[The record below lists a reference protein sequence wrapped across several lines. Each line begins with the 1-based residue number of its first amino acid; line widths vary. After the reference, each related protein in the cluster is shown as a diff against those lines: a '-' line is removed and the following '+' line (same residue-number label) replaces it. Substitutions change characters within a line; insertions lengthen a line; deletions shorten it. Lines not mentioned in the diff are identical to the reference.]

1 MPVNTAHLK
10 NILIRNYLA
19 YGFILP
25 LCYWMPA
32 VDVPAQDA
40 VIEEIVVTAARHRV
54 ESIQEVPISMSALS
68 GDSISNARIT
78 TVQGLEHSVPNLVFG
93 EIGSSGET
101 FVGIR
106 GIGDFARNI
115 GFDTRVGVYMDGVFA
130 GQSLAVDQG
139 LVDIEQ
145 VSVLR
150 GPQGT
155 LFGKNSSSGVIN
167 INSRKPQP
175 GETSGDFRIGGGNLD
190 TVYGSGILNL
200 PLGENAAARFS
211 VIAQTQDGYIDNIFT
226 GDDLM
231 TNDHV
236 FARARLRY
244 QPSATFDINLSFD
257 YREQDNDLLFLEPDD
272 SYEMAV
278 GNPAAVGIKIVDQDA
293 QLIDYN
299 DGWGVGLTA
308 EYVFANNYVL
318 TSITGYRTADRKV
331 GSDEDATRVFTLDAR
346 FFEDDIEHVTQEL
359 RLASPDDRRL
369 RYVLGF
375 FYFDQQAKTD
385 RVAALGPGFGGP
397 PAGVDAAIQDS
408 RVDTSSFAVFLNA
421 NFDLTEQLS
430 VSGGIRY
437 TEEDKDA
444 DIIQVVF
451 PGFGLATYLQE
462 QSGRNEEYI
471 TATANIQ
478 YQFNNNAVAYA
489 TYSHGRKSG
498 GFNVDL
504 VPTAGDLFY
513 EEETVDSFEIG
524 LKTDLFD
531 ERLRLNIA
539 AYHAEYDDYQV
550 FQFRFDP
557 FSGTTALLVSNAAT
571 VTTKGIEAEGI
582 VRISDDMAIEYGIG
596 YADASF
602 DDFPG
607 GAIDAA
613 TGSPLNVAGNRLARS
628 PEVTSSV
635 TGRYRLKTGSLT
647 NNLVLNYTYRSK
659 QYFNPDNRANTVQKG
674 YGLLNASLDVKLND
688 HWSLA
693 FFGRNLTDKNYR
705 GNRGVSFLGVPFSL
719 YAQPRTYGAELNYRF

>member
-1 MPVNTAHLK
+1 MSVKTVQLIK
-10 NILIRNYLA
+10 ILTTNCIT
-19 YGFILP
+19 YGFVLP
-25 LCYWMPA
+25 LIYVISA
-32 VDVPAQDA
+32 LEVPAQEG
-40 VIEEIVVTAARHRV
+40 VIEEIVVTARHRA
-54 ESIQEVPISMSALS
+54 ESIQNVPISMSVIS
-68 GDSISNARIT
+68 GDSITEARMAS
-78 TVQGLEHSVPNLVFG
+78 VQALEHSVPNLVFG
-93 EIGSSGET
+93 ETGSSGET

-115 GFDTRVGVYMDGVFA
+115 GFDTRVGVYMDGVFV

-139 LVDIEQ
+139 LVDVEQ

-155 LFGKNSSSGVIN
+155 LFRKNSSSGVIN
-167 INSRKPQP
+167 INSHKPQP
-175 GETSGDFRIGGGNLD
+175 GETSGEFRIGGGNLD

-200 PLGENAAARFS
+200 PLGDQTAARFS
-211 VIAQTQDGYIDNIFT
+211 ITAQNQDGYIDNILT

-244 QPSATFDINLSFD
+244 QPSEKFDINLSFD

-272 SYEMAV
+272 SYELAV
-278 GNPAAVGIKIVDQDA
+278 GNPAAVGIRIVDQDA
-293 QLIDYN
+293 QLIDNN
-299 DGWGVGLTA
+299 DGWGVSLTA
-308 EYVFANNYVL
+308 DYVFTNDFVL
-318 TSITGYRTADRKV
+318 TSITGYRTAERMV

-375 FYFDQQAKTD
+375 FYFDQKAKTD
-385 RVAALGPGFGGP
+385 RVVALGPGFGGP
-397 PAGVDAAIQDS
+397 PSGIDAAIQDS
-408 RVDTSSFAVFLNA
+408 RVDTSSFAGFVNA

-437 TEEDKDA
+437 TDEDKDA
-444 DIIQVVF
+444 NIMQTVF
-451 PGFGLATYLQE
+451 PGFGLATLLQE
-462 QSGRNEEYI
+462 QAGRKEEYF

-478 YQFNNNAVAYA
+478 YQFNDNVLAYA
-489 TYSHGRKSG
+489 TYSHGYKSG

-513 EEETVDSFEIG
+513 DEETVDSFEIG
-524 LKTDLFD
+524 LKTDLFN
-531 ERLRLNIA
+531 ERLRFNIT
-539 AYHAEYDDYQV
+539 AYHAEYNDYQV

-557 FSGTTALLVSNAAT
+557 FSGTTALLVSNAAS
-571 VTTKGIEAEGI
+571 VTTEGIEVEGI
-582 VRISDDMAIEYGIG
+582 ARISENMEIEYGLG
-596 YADASF
+596 YADATF

-607 GAIDAA
+607 GAVDAT
-613 TGSPLNVAGNRLARS
+613 TGEPVNVAGNTLARS

-635 TGRYRLKTGSLT
+635 TGRYRFKTGSLT
-647 NNLVLNYTYRSK
+647 NSLVLNYTYRSK
-659 QYFNPDNRANTVQKG
+659 QYFNPDNRVNTVQKG
-674 YGLLNASLDVKLND
+674 YGLLNASLDVRLND
-688 HWSLA
+688 QWSLA
-693 FFGRNLTDKNYR
+693 FFGRNLADKNYR
-705 GNRGVSFLGVPFSL
+705 GNRGVSFLGIPFSL